1 MFAASYFCTE
11 KLAIFGTL
19 ALIAN
24 IFHIVKWF
32 CDLIVND
39 ALMF

>member
-11 KLAIFGTL
+11 KIGVAIFGTL

-24 IFHIVKWF
+24 IFHIVTWF
-32 CDLIVND
+32 YDLIVI
-39 ALMF
+39 MH